1 MHKILLCCV
10 LFAVSLCLAMPAS
23 ADFCDPM
30 PQLVID
36 DQRNQHYHDL
46 SEIADYIE
54 VVLPDG
60 TKLGF
65 SITTSGSMDG
75 YVFES
80 EGFHSYWQISP
91 VDGLWDIA
99 FRRHDTLT
107 PRPDGSFYPDA
118 IGFDLVNLKNG
129 DYIAYHYDGESVN
142 VCGWRKID
150 DYAGHAMVA
159 GNELTY
165 YPDGS
170 AMPDASFLLD
180 DALRRWLGDF
190 DELPGTPQT
199 AEHLVAIMESSADD
213 LFPGYTLRSFNSYNH
228 GYDTSAS
235 YSKIEDGCLYIKRT
249 SFEAG
254 FGAVAST
261 SCLPIPLSESLLKRL
276 ETEPF
281 EDLISTDEASEVF
294 RVDDALDL
302 DRVPVAGLIIQ
313 ADAQEKSLILLTKLD
328 QDTTKLHIVTLEDGV
343 YSVASS
349 KPLPGDVY
357 MDVFHGG
364 DGEIS
369 LEWNGQAQQAAF
381 HRLADG
387 SWQLEW
393 VMNSGEQN
401 FDYSYSYC
409 GLVQDWSCGGMDG
422 IYIGSLPAD
431 MANVL
436 TTDLKQLPDT
446 EESLHSLMITEG
458 WAVVNNPDPNDRLHL
473 RVQPKRSAE
482 SLGKFY
488 NGTPV
493 QVHEVDGDWCR
504 VSIGLD
510 GHLEGWMM
518 RQYLAFGAQ
527 MEEVDCVFPQLVLKD
542 EWRDASAYADPSMKE
557 HPFHRIQGALWIA
570 GVVEDELY
578 IVLTPLGET
587 GYMPQEWFWAGNG

>member
-10 LFAVSLCLAMPAS
+10 LFAVSLCPAMPAS
-23 ADFCDPM
+23 AAFCDPI

-36 DQRNQHYHDL
+36 DQRNQGYHDL

-54 VVLPDG
+54 VVLPDD

-65 SITTSGSMDG
+65 SITTSGFMDG
-75 YVFES
+75 YVFQG
-80 EGFHSYWQISP
+80 EGFHTYWQISP
-91 VDGLWDIA
+91 VDGSWDIA
-99 FRRHDTLT
+99 FRRHDTLA

-129 DYIAYHYDGESVN
+129 DSIAYHYDGESIQ
-142 VCGWRKID
+142 VCGWRKAD
-150 DYAGHAMVA
+150 DYAGYAMVA

-170 AMPDASFLLD
+170 VLPEATFSLD
-180 DALRRWLGDF
+180 DALKSWLVDF
-190 DELPGTPQT
+190 DDLPGTPQT
-199 AEHLVAIMESSADD
+199 AGHLVAIMESSVAD
-213 LFPGYTLRSFNSYNH
+213 LFPGYTLRSYTSYNH
-228 GYDTSAS
+228 GYVASAS
-235 YSKIEDGCLYIKRT
+235 YSKIEDGCLCIKRT
-249 SFEAG
+249 NFEAG
-254 FGAVAST
+254 HGAVTST
-261 SCLPIPLSESLLKRL
+261 NVIPIPLSEALLKRL

-281 EDLISTDEASEVF
+281 ENLLSTDEASDVF

-302 DRVPVAGLIIQ
+302 NRVPVAGRIIQ
-313 ADAQEKSLILLTKLD
+313 ADAQENALILLAKLD
-328 QDTTKLHIVTLEDGV
+328 PDTTKLHLVTLEDGV

-369 LEWNGQAQQAAF
+369 LEWNGQTQQAAF
-381 HRLADG
+381 HRMADG
-387 SWQLEW
+387 TWQLEW

-401 FDYSYSYC
+401 FDYSYTYC
-409 GLVQDWSCGGMDG
+409 GVAQEWSYNGMDG
-422 IYIGSLPAD
+422 IYIGSLPAG

-446 EESLHSLMITEG
+446 EESLRSLMTTEG
-458 WAVVNNPDPNDRLHL
+458 WAVVNNPDPKDRLHL

-493 QVHEVDGDWCR
+493 QVHEADGDWCR

-518 RQYLAFGAQ
+518 RQYLAFGDQ
-527 MEEVDCVFPQLVLKD
+527 MQAVDCVFPQLVLKE
-542 EWRDASAYADPSMKE
+542 EWRDAPAYANPSMKE
-557 HPFHRIQGALWIA
+557 RTFHKILGTIWIA
-570 GVVEDELY
+570 GVVEEELY